1 MSKKDN
7 FKILYALSLAWQLGF
22 LIAIPLAVFLWLGIL
37 ADKALGT
44 RPLFLILSLF
54 AAIAITAYEVY
65 HWLMPLIK
73 KTKKND

>member
-7 FKILYALSLAWQLGF
+7 FKVLYALSLAWQLGF
-22 LIAIPLAVFLWLGIL
+22 LIAVPFAVFLWLGIL

-44 RPLFLILSLF
+44 RPLFLILGLL

-65 HWLMPLIK
+65 HWLIPLIK
-73 KTKKND
+73 KQKND

>member
-7 FKILYALSLAWQLGF
+7 FKVLYALSLAWQLGF
-22 LIAIPLAVFLWLGIL
+22 LIAVPFAVFLWLGIL

-44 RPLFLILSLF
+44 RPLFLILGLF

-65 HWLMPLIK
+65 HWLIPLIK
-73 KTKKND
+73 KQKKD